1 MPVNDLTKEGEKK
14 QNKQR
19 VLLISMLMGLHS
31 SAVGFSCGH
40 TAARDLGQASER
52 KKKKEKKKPV
62 WSILHIWNRPR
73 NDSSCVKASF
83 CQSNQ
88 LLGKRSAQ
96 FDSRHDSHDGAAKLG
111 KTR

>member
-52 KKKKEKKKPV
+52 KKKRKKRK
-62 WSILHIWNRPR
+62 NQYG
-73 NDSSCVKASF
+73 ASF
-83 CQSNQ
+83 TFGIGQEM
-88 LLGKRSAQ
+88 
-96 FDSRHDSHDGAAKLG
+96 
-111 KTR
+111 TVPV